1 MNRSANYCF
10 SEYNHFK
17 YALRVLE
24 KAADYREQL
33 EKFSLDKNITD
44 KDAEIFP
51 TPSRVLS
58 APHMLGM
65 RA

>member
-10 SEYNHFK
+10 SEYNHLK

-33 EKFSLDKNITD
+33 EKFSLDKNISD
-44 KDAEIFP
+44 EDALRYSQLQAEFYLLR
-51 TPSRVLS
+51 TCLV
-58 APHMLGM
+58 
-65 RA
+65 

>member
-1 MNRSANYCF
+1 MHRSANYCF

-33 EKFSLDKNITD
+33 EKFSLDKSISD
-44 KDAEIFP
+44 EDVQRYSQLQAEFYLLR
-51 TPSRVLS
+51 TSLV
-58 APHMLGM
+58 
-65 RA
+65 